1 MSKHTP
7 TPWRQGELLYSPKI
21 KGSPEQNEALDRQ
34 EKLRVFSN
42 FKNKDKGKTRRLVAI
57 CQIPEDAQR
66 IVACVNAC
74 EGMKNPVE
82 HIEQLRGLYEDLH
95 AVQDASRK
103 TNERNVM
110 LERQRD
116 QLQAERDELLEVLK
130 DLMDHTTME
139 FAEYNGF
146 GPQRN
151 KVSQVYDRIK
161 WGVPNTGGGAS

>member
-7 TPWRQGELLYSPKI
+7 TPWVVSGEI
-21 KGSPEQNEALDRQ
+21 TNTT
-34 EKLRVFSN
+34 SN
-42 FKNKDKGKTRRLVAI
+42 IDIDSGDKTIARIAAYEFYNCSI
-57 CQIPEDAQR
+57 EETNANAQR